1 MNQTRTF
8 ALSGAEAAALLGRGG
23 AMVDRSHLLIALR
36 AWYLPMHLIG
46 QIPQQTH
53 TVLNQ
58 LHRDITNIIK

>member
-1 MNQTRTF
+1 MNQTHTF

-23 AMVDRSHLLIALR
+23 ALIDRNRLLIALR

-53 TVLNQ
+53 AVLNQ
-58 LHRDITNIIK
+58 LHRDIINMIK